1 MLPLTITPNECAP
14 SRGKA
19 QGAVDFVLTPPLP
32 SQKDRDHDLY
42 HIGCARRK
50 TR

>member
-1 MLPLTITPNECAP
+1 MPRSITYNECAL

-19 QGAVDFVLTPPLP
+19 QGAVYFASTTLP